1 MTDEFLPKSDDSTS
15 ESDSP
20 TSEPIAVPFWGTEPI
35 ESRESSTL
43 ETSQEGQIQSNL
55 ESESAENIAENTIP
69 NPIQN
74 LGQQDN
80 FWASNA
86 VLNDQV
92 NKTEVTGNENQAS
105 QGIDIDVG
113 LDDFP
118 IYDWD
123 SDNDALK
130 IIDWY
135 NQNSVAPGKKNLDFF
150 KSKSGVQYLR
160 DDSDAQLILDSV
172 IQTLQEEGCTEWR
185 PPHNY
190 HSDHDEEGW
199 QTKPNLDLTKY
210 QNRQVGFAIIGVLLI
225 IASAIFFPRGIWRLQ
240 EMNEFLDYSKEAED
254 WPSVQV
260 NNNSWAYAYY
270 DETCSYDSESG
281 ETSCS
286 YDYEFEAQVFISCM
300 QDENATWICDRDLEN
315 GTVFSGWF
323 FCTSGFF
330 AERGEG
336 DMPYPCA
343 AMNGMRDIFDNG
355 GQSLASDIYDPN
367 GENGINYWI
376 PYDGECIWNDGHRD
390 SVDDSWSCYYSN
402 TEYDTWWYYC
412 EYKENY
418 SLWLC
423 TDDLG
428 ENSGASENRNET
440 RAPNWVVLEASYAIE
455 SVEDFTIKYDP
466 DNPNRMYL
474 EQADPRSVR
483 FETLSPMM
491 VMAITPLVFIGL
503 SFRIYKWASGGFLF
517 KENEDN

>member
-1 MTDEFLPKSDDSTS
+1 MTDEFLPQPDDSTI

-20 TSEPIAVPFWGTEPI
+20 KPEPVAIPFWGTEPLDTQ
-35 ESRESSTL
+35 ESNAL
-43 ETSQEGQIQSNL
+43 KTSPEEQIPSNL
-55 ESESAENIAENTIP
+55 ESASSDKIVESSIP
-69 NPIQN
+69 NRGEN

-86 VLNDQV
+86 VINGQV
-92 NKTEVTGNENQAS
+92 SQTKVTGNEDL
-105 QGIDIDVG
+105 IDKEVKIDVG

-118 IYDWD
+118 IYEWD

-150 KSKSGVQYLR
+150 KSKSGVQYLSN
-160 DDSDAQLILDSV
+160 DADAQKILDSV

-185 PPHNY
+185 PPYNY
-190 HSDHDEEGW
+190 HSEHDEEGGVIIAS
-199 QTKPNLDLTKY
+199 LDLTKY
-210 QNRQVGFAIIGVLLI
+210 QNKQVGFAIIGVLLI
-225 IASAIFFPRGIWRLQ
+225 IASAIFFPLGILRLQ
-240 EMNEFLDYSKEAED
+240 EMNEFLDYSKEAGD

-260 NNNSWAYAYY
+260 NNDSWAYAYY
-270 DETCSYDSESG
+270 DESCSYDSESG
-281 ETSCS
+281 ETCS
-286 YDYEFEAQVFISCM
+286 YDYEFGAQVFISCM
-300 QDENATWICDRDLEN
+300 QDENATWICDDSLEN
-315 GTVFSGWF
+315 STVFSGWF

-343 AMNGMRDIFDNG
+343 AMDGMDDTFGG
-355 GQSLASDIYDPN
+355 GQSFPLNIYDYN
-367 GENGINYWI
+367 GENGIYDWI
-376 PYDGECIWNDGHRD
+376 VYDGECIWNDGHRD
-390 SVDDSWSCYYSN
+390 SVDDSWSCYNSN

-418 SLWLC
+418 GLWLC

-428 ENSGASENRNET
+428 ENSGASANRDET
-440 RAPNWVVLEASYAIE
+440 RAPTWVVREASYLME
-455 SVEDFTIKYDP
+455 STQDFTIKYDP

-474 EQADPRSVR
+474 EQANPRFVDIG
-483 FETLSPMM
+483 EPIM
-491 VMAITPLVFIGL
+491 VMAITPLVFVFF
-503 SFRIYKWASGGFLF
+503 SYRINKWASGGFLF

>member
-15 ESDSP
+15 ESDSLAP
-20 TSEPIAVPFWGTEPI
+20 EPVAIPFWGTEPI
-35 ESRESSTL
+35 ESQESSTL
-43 ETSQEGQIQSNL
+43 ETSQEGQIQSSL
-55 ESESAENIAENTIP
+55 ESSSVEKIAEDSIP
-69 NPIQN
+69 EPGEK
-74 LGQQDN
+74 LGQQEN
-80 FWASNA
+80 FLSSNA
-86 VLNDQV
+86 VKNDQV
-92 NKTEVTGNENQAS
+92 SQTKVTGNENQAG

-150 KSKSGVQYLR
+150 KSKSGVQYLSN
-160 DDSDAQLILDSV
+160 DSDAQKILDCV
-172 IQTLQEEGCTEWR
+172 IQTLQDEGCTEWR
-185 PPHNY
+185 PPYNY
-190 HSDHDEEGW
+190 HSNHDEEGW
-199 QTKPNLDLTKY
+199 QTKQNLDSTKY
-210 QNRQVGFAIIGVLLI
+210 QNIQVGFAIIGVLLI
-225 IASAIFFPRGIWRLQ
+225 IASAIFFQLGISRLQ

-254 WPSVQV
+254 WPSAQV

-270 DETCSYDSESG
+270 DESCSYDSEGG
-281 ETSCS
+281 ETCS

-300 QDENATWICDRDLEN
+300 QDENATWICDNSLEN
-315 GTVFSGWF
+315 GKEFSAWF
-323 FCTSGFF
+323 FCTMGFF
-330 AERGEG
+330 VERGDG

-355 GQSLASDIYDPN
+355 GQSLPADIYDPN

-376 PYDGECIWNDGHRD
+376 AYDGECIWNDGHWD
-390 SVDDSWSCYYSN
+390 SVDNSWSCYYSN

-418 SLWLC
+418 GLWLC

-440 RAPNWVVLEASYAIE
+440 RAPNWVVLEASYAIV
-455 SVEDFTIKYDP
+455 SVEEFTIKYDP

-474 EQADPRSVR
+474 EQANPQYVR
-483 FETLSPMM
+483 FEILSPIM
-491 VMAITPLVFIGL
+491 VMAITPLVFMFL

-517 KENEDN
+517 KENEDD